1 MSTQQ
6 FRRIAVLGAG
16 TMGHGI
22 SQIAAQA
29 GYNVSMRDIS
39 EEILQKAMGNIA
51 SNLDR
56 SVQRGRLSQEEMK
69 NCLSRIK
76 ATVDLEEA
84 VSGADIVIEAVP
96 ERLDLKIRILRDV
109 EKLTPSST
117 TLATNTSSL
126 SVDELSHSLSRPNQF
141 IGMHFFNPTAVMRLV
156 EVVPAPHTLTSVTT
170 GAVEFCKKIGK
181 TPVLVKKDSPGFI
194 VNRVLVPY
202 LNEAARTLD
211 RGEAKMNEIDSAIQ
225 FKAKFPM
232 GPFLLMDYIG
242 IDIIA
247 DVLGVFEQKLGPH
260 YKASTSIWNLRSQ
273 GKLGRKTNQGFYNY
287 AEGPPKLA
295 EADGTGFDP
304 KNLLAHMV
312 NEASKLVDDDIADE
326 PGIDTAMKLGANL
339 PEGPFEIAKR
349 VGTHNIISSLKELS
363 AKHGEGYAL
372 SKHLSK
378 A

>member
-141 IGMHFFNPTAVMRLV
+141 IGMHFFNP
-156 EVVPAPHTLTSVTT
+156 PA
-170 GAVEFCKKIGK
+170 I
-181 TPVLVKKDSPGFI
+181 
-194 VNRVLVPY
+194 
-202 LNEAARTLD
+202 
-211 RGEAKMNEIDSAIQ
+211 M
-225 FKAKFPM
+225 
-232 GPFLLMDYIG
+232 
-242 IDIIA
+242 
-247 DVLGVFEQKLGPH
+247 
-260 YKASTSIWNLRSQ
+260 
-273 GKLGRKTNQGFYNY
+273 
-287 AEGPPKLA
+287 
-295 EADGTGFDP
+295 
-304 KNLLAHMV
+304 
-312 NEASKLVDDDIADE
+312 
-326 PGIDTAMKLGANL
+326 
-339 PEGPFEIAKR
+339 
-349 VGTHNIISSLKELS
+349 
-363 AKHGEGYAL
+363 
-372 SKHLSK
+372 
-378 A
+378 